1 MLPLLQ
7 ADEIK
12 RAVVDYL
19 RSTFN
24 FEDAA
29 LDHSFEDFLLN
40 ERRGMFKG
48 PYMQLRLPF
57 DKITLE
63 SDKEALNKALF
74 VKPSFDPYHHQFVSF
89 LKLSTRNNHKPEP
102 VILTTGTGSG
112 KTESF
117 LFPLLDYCYQNRET
131 AGIKAI
137 ILYPM
142 NALAT
147 DQARRIAEEI
157 NNFEDE
163 DGNKVLQGKI
173 RAGLFIG
180 EGKDKSGIRHTR
192 MGEDHIIEDRDTLV
206 KSPPDILLTN
216 FKMLDFALLQARF
229 HNLWS
234 NNFKNPDLLK
244 FLVLD
249 ELHTYDG
256 AKGSDVANLIRR
268 LKLKLGLPKDQIIP
282 VGTSATMAGG
292 DEGKLEL
299 VDFFSKVFGV
309 KVTID
314 SVIEEQR
321 QEPDEFFDDALEV
334 PNLDINTIQDCNFLE
349 KDTYD
354 SYLKRQL
361 DFWNYSEF
369 NPSDLGKALKKNLWF
384 YELLKLS
391 KSEVKEIKPLLSQW
405 KDKIQPDL
413 DDKEIRLVF
422 GSLLALITNAKE
434 QSGKKYFPFLYL
446 QITYWL
452 RSLSKI
458 VRKVQPNPV
467 FEWES
472 DMNPN
477 DKVKALPPYFCRDCG
492 GSGWIGI
499 KKEHNFHFEEDL
511 SRTRQQLIA
520 NGNNKNLYFI
530 SSLENKSYQD
540 VYASDYSHSGDEID
554 GYLHPQSLSI
564 YSNYESEEYFK
575 ILGTRIVE
583 GNKIDKICPHCNSR
597 NTLALI
603 GTGVPTLE
611 SIATAQVLAT
621 ATDPTKDGQRKLLA
635 FTNGVQDAA
644 HQAGFIENRNFRFG
658 MRHAIQ
664 AIIKDN
670 EESVSLPD
678 LYNQFMD
685 FWKANA
691 DDSGKG
697 ELEAF
702 YYKFF
707 PPDCEA
713 RLELTDYKNKNG
725 RFSAIFDKEFEN
737 RMTWEIWS
745 EYSYSAAIGRTLE
758 KTGASATHFNT
769 EIMEDVY
776 NQMKYWLDENELG
789 NAIDKEPFLKF
800 LNGFLNR
807 LRTKGGVDHKYLKKY
822 RTERTN
828 SYLIGHRGNVNRQ
841 FFLMKNFGPSS
852 RLPKFLTLSKGP
864 NTSAF
869 DIVQAQK
876 QDNWFSTYFKKCF
889 IPVTAEERELIND
902 FYAQLLEYLDSNKIL
917 DKRVAAGVTNYGLA
931 EDNIYVSSN
940 VSNFGCVKCGHE
952 LNTGTAGAA
961 LMDGMK
967 CLQYRCSGHYER
979 IENAQLDYYRMVYNR
994 GRSLRIYA
1002 KDHTGLID
1010 RNERE
1015 KLEYDFKK
1023 QPKQNSTNVLV
1034 ATSTLEM
1041 GIDIG
1046 DLNVTFNSSLPPETA
1061 NYLQRIGRA
1070 GRLSGT
1076 SMILNLAGR
1085 DEHDLYYFQDP
1096 QDMMSGKIKTPA
1108 CYLEAKDILKRHFMA
1123 YCFDR
1128 WASANPEDHKIPP
1141 MMRVLRI
1148 KSLKLGDPNFL
1159 FQQIAAFIE
1168 SNKTELFT
1176 SFTEQY
1182 KDELG
1187 EDSYS
1192 LESIFEDLSSGRL
1205 VNKLTRIHGDV
1216 LSELDYYG
1224 KKMNAVK
1231 KLLRSMPSTGN
1242 ETVILKNE
1250 KRALSS
1256 AIFNINRR
1264 NVIEYLTNVGVLPN
1278 YAFPETGVTLN
1289 AQIKRK
1295 ITIDG
1300 NTEYKFEDFNEII
1313 RPSSSALTE
1322 LAPAN
1327 TFYSQGYKLRSEG
1340 LEIKSQE
1347 EYEEHRFCSNCDNI
1361 KKEIDVED
1369 SEKSQCPICGHGSW
1383 SSLNNRKLLVKLQG
1397 VVSVNDKESSKIT
1410 DSSDDRERIFYQKS
1424 VHIKVDQASSKGAHV
1439 LKRVPFGIEF
1449 FQNVDYMEI
1458 NTGMREE
1465 NFFGAR
1471 EIEINGV
1478 KHPQVGFVVCKTCG
1492 KSTERPLTTIELNN
1506 RRRAYHFPYCSNRD
1520 INYDDSLPDDIF
1532 NEIYL
1537 YRRFNTEALS
1547 ILLPVDEFRSDER
1560 IALFKA
1566 GLQLGLKEYFKGR
1579 PDHIL
1584 IRENEIFNKTSNR
1597 KDKYLVLYETIP
1609 GGTGYLSKIFDTE
1622 IFTEILKKA
1631 YERIKFCSCKQEGK
1645 DGCYR
1650 CIYTYGNQYER
1661 TVLSR
1666 SEAEDLFS
1674 NIIEKADEWNNI
1686 ESLQNVE
1693 TFGNNEES
1701 DLEWKF
1707 VSLLEGLSQSFRGS
1721 SFKPENEKGLK
1732 IYRFKL
1738 VYGDNEIVYKIYPQN
1753 LGATLQGV
1761 ALKTRPDFVMKCV
1774 RISMGRTEWSLE
1786 DIETIKAIAIYLD
1799 GYEYHASENN
1809 PRFPSDMAIRNSILE
1824 SGRYHQ
1830 WIFTWNDFKKNIFND
1845 KDEIGINQEEQVNK
1859 YKILTKNSIF
1869 KGYQYEDLYLINN
1882 ITRFFHLIINPL
1894 TEVDIKKWSSLI
1906 LFNCQA
1912 KMMDVVYSPDD
1923 VESIITRRSL
1933 KDAKTTKPELSSYVH
1948 ASSISLLDEAL
1959 LEAFIRPQD
1968 FDVKA
1973 FGSYKVV
1980 RLWEKDNWAKFWKV
1994 YNLLQFH
2001 NITVESNIKDT
2012 EKSKSEDANKFNE
2025 EIFENFDE
2033 ELHSIIKELIEKN
2046 IEFNTEFDFDLTED
2060 DIIIASAE
2068 LGSKIK
2074 KFIVNPFDKES
2085 EETFK
2090 IKGYRIF
2097 TPNNFKLD

>member
-29 LDHSFEDFLLN
+29 IDQSFEDFLLN

-63 SDKEALNKALF
+63 SDKEALNNALF
-74 VKPSFDPYHHQFVSF
+74 VKPSFAPYHHQFVSF
-89 LKLSTRNNHKPEP
+89 VKLSTRNNHKPEP

-117 LFPLLDYCYQNRET
+117 LFPLLDYCYQHRNT
-131 AGIKAI
+131 SGIKAI

-157 NNFEDE
+157 NNFEDS

-180 EGKDKSGIRHTR
+180 EGKDKNGIRHTR

-206 KSPPDILLTN
+206 QSPPDILLTN

-229 HNLWS
+229 HNLWA
-234 NNFKNPDLLK
+234 NNFKHPDLLK
-244 FLVLD
+244 FIVLD

-268 LKLKLGLPKDQIIP
+268 LKLKLGLPKDQIVP
-282 VGTSATMAGG
+282 VGTSATMGG
-292 DEGKLEL
+292 GEEGKLEL

-309 KVTID
+309 KVTAD
-314 SVIEEQR
+314 AVIEEQR
-321 QEPDEFFDDALEV
+321 LEPEEFFNEELAI
-334 PNLDINTIQDCNFLE
+334 PNVDLSKLNDCNFLE
-349 KDTYD
+349 TDSYDTY
-354 SYLKRQL
+354 LNRQL
-361 DFWNYSEF
+361 DFWNYSGL
-369 NPSDLGKALKKNLWF
+369 NPSELGIALQKNEWF
-384 YELLKLS
+384 YELLKVS
-391 KSEVKEIKPLLSQW
+391 KSDVTEIKPLLVNW
-405 KDKIQPDL
+405 KSRIDL
-413 DDKEIRLVF
+413 DLDNEEVRLLF
-422 GSLLALITNAKE
+422 GSLLALVTYAKE
-434 QSGKKYFPFLYL
+434 KSGKKHFPFLYL

-458 VRKVQPNPV
+458 VRKIQPNPV

-472 DMNPN
+472 DINPN

-492 GSGWIGI
+492 GSGWVGI

-511 SRTRQQLIA
+511 SRTRQQLMA
-520 NGNNKNLYFI
+520 NNNNKNLYFVN
-530 SSLENKSYQD
+530 SLEHRDYQD
-540 VYASDYSHSGDEID
+540 IYAADYSHSGDEID
-554 GYLHPQSLSI
+554 GYMHPHSLSI
-564 YSNYESEEYFK
+564 YYNRDSEQNFK
-575 ILGTRIVE
+575 VLGTRIVD
-583 GNKIDKICPHCNSR
+583 GNRIDKVCPHCNSR

-621 ATDPTKDGQRKLLA
+621 ATDPTQDSQRKLLA

-664 AIIKDN
+664 AILKDKD
-670 EESVSLPD
+670 ESVSLPN
-678 LYNQFMD
+678 LYSQFID
-685 FWKANA
+685 YWKANA
-691 DDSGKG
+691 DDSGNG
-697 ELEAF
+697 EREAF

-713 RLELTDYKNKNG
+713 RLELTDFKNKDG
-725 RFSAIFDKEFEN
+725 KFSATFDKEFDN

-745 EYSYSAAIGRTLE
+745 EYSYSASIGRTLE
-758 KTGASATHFNT
+758 KTGASATHFSK

-776 NQMKYWLDENELG
+776 DQMKYWLDENELG
-789 NAIDKEPFLKF
+789 KAIDKEPFLKF
-800 LNGFLNR
+800 LNGFLHR
-807 LRTKGGVDHKYLKKY
+807 LRTKGGVDHRYLKKY
-822 RTERTN
+822 RTERTS

-852 RLPKFLTLSKGP
+852 RLPKFLTLASGP
-864 NTSAF
+864 NTRAF
-869 DIVQAQK
+869 DVVQAQNR
-876 QDNWFSTYFKKCF
+876 DNWFSTYFKKCF
-889 IPVTAEERELIND
+889 IAISAEERELIND
-902 FYAQLLEYLDSNKIL
+902 FYAQLLEYLDSNRIL

-931 EDNIYVSSN
+931 EDNIYVSSI
-940 VSNFGCVKCGHE
+940 VSNFSCQTCGHE
-952 LNTGTAGAA
+952 LNTGSVGEE

-967 CLQYRCSGHYER
+967 CLQYRCTGHYELS
-979 IENAQLDYYRMVYNR
+979 ENSQLDYYRMVYNR

-1010 RNERE
+1010 RDERE

-1070 GRLSGT
+1070 GRSSGT

-1096 QDMMSGKIKTPA
+1096 QDMMSGEIKTPS

-1128 WASANPEDHKIPP
+1128 WASLNPEEHKIPP
-1141 MMRVLRI
+1141 LMRQLRI
-1148 KSLKLGDPNFL
+1148 KSLKVGDPNFL
-1159 FQQIAAFIE
+1159 FQQISSYIE
-1168 SNKTELFT
+1168 SNKSELLE
-1176 SFTEQY
+1176 SFTVQY
-1182 KDELG
+1182 KDQLG

-1192 LESIFEDLSSGRL
+1192 LASIFEDLSSGRL
-1205 VNKLTRIHGDV
+1205 VNRLTRIHGDV
-1216 LSELDYYG
+1216 LAELNYYG
-1224 KKMNAVK
+1224 KKMIAVK
-1231 KLLRSMPSTGN
+1231 KRLRSLPETGN

-1264 NVIEYLTNVGVLPN
+1264 NVIEYLTNVGILPN

-1295 ITIDG
+1295 VSIDG
-1300 NTEYKFEDFNEII
+1300 NTEYKYEDFNEIV

-1347 EYEEHRFCSNCDNI
+1347 EYEEYRFCSNCDHI
-1361 KKEIDVED
+1361 KLEIDVDET
-1369 SEKSQCPICGHGSW
+1369 EQSQCPVCSHGSW

-1410 DSSDDRERIFYQKS
+1410 DSSDERERIFYQKS
-1424 VHIKVDQASSKGAHV
+1424 VHIKVDQTSSKGAHV

-1458 NTGMREE
+1458 NTGMREV
-1465 NFFGAR
+1465 NFFGTR

-1478 KHPQVGFVVCKTCG
+1478 RHPQVGFVVCKTCG
-1492 KSTERPLTTIELNN
+1492 KSTERPLTSRELND

-1520 INYDDSLPDDIF
+1520 VNYDDTIPDEVF
-1532 NEIYL
+1532 NEVYL

-1547 ILLPVDEFRSDER
+1547 ILLPVQEFRSEER
-1560 IALFKA
+1560 VALFKA
-1566 GLQLGLKEYFKGR
+1566 GLQLGLKEYFKGK

-1584 IRENEIFNKTSNR
+1584 IRENEIFNRASNR
-1597 KDKYLVLYETIP
+1597 KDRYLVLYETIP

-1631 YERIKFCSCKQEGK
+1631 YERIAFCSCKQECK

-1661 TVLSR
+1661 TILSR

-1686 ESLQNVE
+1686 ESLQNVA

-1707 VSLLEGLSQSFRGS
+1707 ISLLEELSDRFNGS

-1732 IYRFKL
+1732 VYRFNL
-1738 VYGDNEIVYKIYPQN
+1738 VYGNSEIVYKVYPQN

-1774 RISMGRTEWSLE
+1774 RLSDNGKEWSLD
-1786 DIETIKAIAIYLD
+1786 DIESIKAIAIYLD
-1799 GYEYHASENN
+1799 GYEFHASENH
-1809 PRFPSDMAIRNSILE
+1809 PRFPSDMAIRNSILD
-1824 SGRYHQ
+1824 SGRYNQ
-1830 WIFTWNDFKKNIFND
+1830 WIFTWNDFLENTMKD
-1845 KDEIGINQEEQVNK
+1845 KDEIGVKQDEQFIK
-1859 YKILTKNSIF
+1859 DKFFGKHPSFSGYKI
-1869 KGYQYEDLYLINN
+1869 EDVFLNNN
-1882 ITRFFHLIINPL
+1882 ISRFFHLIINPL
-1894 TEVDIKKWSSLI
+1894 TNIDLKKWSSLI
-1906 LFNCQA
+1906 LFSCQT
-1912 KMMDVVYSPDD
+1912 KMMGVVYSSDE
-1923 VESIITRRSL
+1923 VESLINKRSL
-1933 KDAKTTKPELSSYVH
+1933 DGAKVTTLSLDNYVH
-1948 ASSISLLDEAL
+1948 VSSISLLNEAL
-1959 LEAFIRPQD
+1959 LEAFIRPKD
-1968 FDVKA
+1968 FEVKA
-1973 FGSYKVV
+1973 FGTFKLVSS
-1980 RLWEKDNWAKFWKV
+1980 WQKDNWEKFWKV

-2001 NITVESNIKDT
+2001 NIIVESDIKDQ
-2012 EKSKSEDANKFNE
+2012 EEDDDE
-2025 EIFENFDE
+2025 EIDIFNDEILQNFDE
-2033 ELHSIIKELIEKN
+2033 ELHPIVKTLIEKN
-2046 IEFNTEFDFDLTED
+2046 IEFNSEFDFDLIKD

-2068 LGSKIK
+2068 LGSKTN
-2074 KFIVNPFDKES
+2074 KFVVNPFDKES
-2085 EETFK
+2085 EEAFLK
-2090 IKGYRIF
+2090 EGYRIF
-2097 TPNNFKLD
+2097 TPKNFKID